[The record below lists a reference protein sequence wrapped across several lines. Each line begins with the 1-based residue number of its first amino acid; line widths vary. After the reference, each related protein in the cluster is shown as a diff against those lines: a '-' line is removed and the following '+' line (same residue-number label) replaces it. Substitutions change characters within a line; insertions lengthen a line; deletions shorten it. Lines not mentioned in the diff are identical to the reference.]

1 MQKQMASVDKVLD
14 SIMKLDY
21 FSREMVL
28 EILKSRQIDERR
40 NEISKNA
47 HTAKADFVKGKIK
60 PITSGE
66 AIARLSVL

>member
-1 MQKQMASVDKVLD
+1 MQKRIATVDMVLD

-28 EILKSRQIDERR
+28 EILKSRQIEERR

-47 HTAKADFVKGKIK
+47 RNAKANFLKGKTKPTTSEEVIK
-60 PITSGE
+60 
-66 AIARLSVL
+66 RLSAL